1 MKNLEKYLIDFDTLK
16 VGDKVWSI
24 EEGEVEITELFPDKK
39 RTQYQIETQKESYT
53 KEGKYQPQN
62 NYPSLFKSNPFEAI
76 SEYPK
81 VMEVSDDKDFT
92 HSRIGVVFTIKQGKY
107 VAWGVA
113 ETIKDSENTLDCFA
127 WKYAREIQPEKKK
140 TRLTMEEIAKLANID
155 VKDLEIVK

>member
-24 EEGEVEITELFPDKK
+24 EYGECNIAAINLGNYPIKIK
-39 RTQYQIETQKESYT
+39 GNSYT
-53 KEGKYQPQN
+53 KEGKIFTLN
-62 NYPSLFKSNPFEAI
+62 STPSLFKSNPFEGI

-81 VMEVSDDKDFT
+81 LMEVSNDKDFT
-92 HSRIGVVFTIKQGKY
+92 NSKIRVVFTIKQGKY

-113 ETIKDSENTLDCFA
+113 ETIKDSEDTLGCFV
-127 WKYAREIQPEKKK
+127 WKYAREIQPKKK

>member
-1 MKNLEKYLIDFDTLK
+1 MKNLEKYLMDFDTLK

-24 EEGEVEITELFPDKK
+24 EFGDDVVESITSSNNYPIGTSKA
-39 RTQYQIETQKESYT
+39 TYT
-53 KEGKYQPQN
+53 KEGKIN
-62 NYPSLFKSNPFEAI
+62 TWNKFPSLFKTNPFEGN

-81 VMEVSDDKDFT
+81 LMEVSDDKDFT
-92 HSRIGVVFTIKQGKY
+92 HSRIRVVFTVKQDKY

-113 ETIKDSENTLDCFA
+113 ETIKDSEDTLDCFA
-127 WKYAREIQPEKKK
+127 WKYAREIQPKKK